1 MIVTR
6 WPSWSI
12 SPERPSWFQSGRGS
26 DGRKTDMF
34 SLGFYLR
41 GKWDSKHPKRPKH
54 VCWRGRKELLGWER
68 KGRVGGFRRGK
79 FCLREFSSLD
89 SWELVNEGLAQKAL
103 ALGDRHL
110 AMGSWQTCSWA
121 IWHMLATCLLLNQAL
136 KKFKA
141 LEKNWFFMFWYILW
155 LLSGLH
161 AAWQRT
167 HRLGWQHLGSRH
179 LAVKEISFECPK
191 DVKKNQ

>member
-103 ALGDRHL
+103 ALGNGHL
-110 AMGSWQTCSWA
+110 ATGLLASGSWQLVAGQSGTCWR
-121 IWHMLATCLLLNQAL
+121 LACCLTRSEVRIDIEANVSSPCEHCLH
-136 KKFKA
+136 
-141 LEKNWFFMFWYILW
+141 I
-155 LLSGLH
+155 SGIH
-161 AAWQRT
+161 AAWQRALW
-167 HRLGWQHLGSRH
+167 LGW
-179 LAVKEISFECPK
+179 
-191 DVKKNQ
+191 